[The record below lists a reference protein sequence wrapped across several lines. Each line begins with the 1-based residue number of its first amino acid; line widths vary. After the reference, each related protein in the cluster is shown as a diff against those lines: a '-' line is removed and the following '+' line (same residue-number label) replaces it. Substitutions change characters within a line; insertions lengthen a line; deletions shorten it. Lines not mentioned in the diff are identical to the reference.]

1 MKKAIE
7 VEKKENTHT
16 RKCERETKP
25 NKTKAMDRW
34 QGHFELHIQI
44 IR

>member
-1 MKKAIE
+1 MKKAIK

-16 RKCERETKP
+16 HTRETKP